1 VSINPMAPDQPNGA
15 AVGSG
20 GVSVSDAAN
29 EEAELVRRLKA
40 GDPSAFEPIMRRYN
54 RRLFRVARAVMQ
66 NDAEAEDVVQ
76 ETFLAMFARIH
87 QYSGQHPF
95 GAWLTRIA
103 LNQAASRLRRGR
115 RVRTLMLGEGGPDWK
130 AGGEP
135 GTSPEEM
142 VAERQLRTA
151 LEKAIDGLE
160 PAHRTVLV
168 MRDVEDMSSAAVAAC
183 LGISEGAARVRLHRA
198 RERLRKRIE
207 STSTDLAKS
216 FGFDGTRC
224 DRIVSRVLAR
234 AARARRRRSTLAQRV
249 RSLLFRPL

>member
-1 VSINPMAPDQPNGA
+1 VA
-15 AVGSG
+15 
-20 GVSVSDAAN
+20 VSDP
-29 EEAELVRRLKA
+29 EIKEAELVRHFKA
-40 GDPSAFEPIMRRYN
+40 GDTRAFEPIMRRYN
-54 RRLFRVARAVMQ
+54 RRLFRIARAVMR

-76 ETFLAMFARIH
+76 ETFLAMFARIG
-87 QYSGQHPF
+87 QYSGEHPF
-95 GAWLTRIA
+95 GAWLTRIT

-115 RVRTLMLGEGGPDWK
+115 RVQRLMLGQAGQDWK

-198 RERLRKRIE
+198 RERLRKSIE
-207 STSTDLAKS
+207 STSTGLAKS
-216 FGFDGTRC
+216 FGFDGARC

-234 AARARRRRSTLAQRV
+234 AARVGLPHARLQ
-249 RSLLFRPL
+249 

>member
-1 VSINPMAPDQPNGA
+1 MNPISAAEPNESA
-15 AVGSG
+15 AVRSA
-20 GVSVSDAAN
+20 GVAASDAEN
-29 EEAELVRRLKA
+29 LEAELVGRLKA
-40 GDPSAFEPIMRRYN
+40 GDTSAFEPIMRRYN
-54 RRLFRVARAVMQ
+54 RRLFRIARAVTQ

-95 GAWLTRIA
+95 GAWLTRIS
-103 LNQAASRLRRGR
+103 LNQAASRLRRGL
-115 RVRTLMLGEGGPDWK
+115 RVRTLMARAHVPDWQ

-135 GTSPEEM
+135 GTSPEER

-151 LEKAIDGLE
+151 LENAIDTLE

-168 MRDVEDMSSAAVAAC
+168 MRDVEEMSSAAVAAC
-183 LGISEGAARVRLHRA
+183 LGISEGATRVRLHRA

-207 STSTDLAKS
+207 STSSDLAKS
-216 FGFDGTRC
+216 FGFDGARC

-234 AARARRRRSTLAQRV
+234 AGRAKQNRSGLAQRV
-249 RSLLFRPL
+249 RSLLFR